1 MKEETFSYFIYKM
14 KELKKEY
21 KIYKDDFL
29 NDIAENTD
37 FFETAEE
44 GDISWLTRII
54 ENPFSMYFEEDLKD
68 FFERCINKN
77 DLDEDD

>member
-1 MKEETFSYFIYKM
+1 MLLWFIYKM

-21 KIYKDDFL
+21 KTYKDDFL

-44 GDISWLTRII
+44 GDISWLTKII

-77 DLDEDD
+77 DPDEDD